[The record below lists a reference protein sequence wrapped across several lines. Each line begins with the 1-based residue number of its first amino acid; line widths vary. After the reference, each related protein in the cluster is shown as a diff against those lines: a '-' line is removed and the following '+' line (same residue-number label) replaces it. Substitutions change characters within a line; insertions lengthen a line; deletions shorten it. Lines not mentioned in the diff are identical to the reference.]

1 MNLLLVDDEV
11 ITLNTLKIVVPWND
25 LGIHEIFTAC
35 NIIEAKEILKT
46 QAVQIV
52 ITDIEMPNGSGLDLI
67 SWMQEHTPDIV
78 KILLTCHSRFD
89 YASMALKCGAMDYLL
104 KPIDLK
110 EIEEIIQRAIQ
121 KVNETSMIRLSIK
134 RQHRSDLLVNEQ
146 FWRNF
151 ATGLYHSQDYE
162 HIVLTAK
169 QQAIHFDQNRLF
181 LPVLFSVNETDP
193 DKLDGTFSFSLKNI
207 LNEVILESHEDPP
220 AIMLSPSLYLTLID
234 TAFSVSRSNVQI
246 RCEKIPIFLN
256 TYFNMTAEFFI
267 GSEIPVFQIHDA
279 VQKLSQEA
287 QKRKNKTLDLPA
299 SLTIVS
305 KIEEI
310 IRQNLD
316 KPITCEEIARQVFL
330 NSEYLSRMFKKKT
343 GKNLSNYIIELK
355 MEEAKKQLETTEKS
369 ISSIS
374 IELGYGNFSH
384 FSKCF
389 RKVYGV
395 SPQEY
400 RESFERL

>member
-234 TAFSVSRSNVQI
+234 TAFSVSCSNVQI

>member
-1 MNLLLVDDEV
+1 MNLLLVDDEA
-11 ITLNTLKIVVPWND
+11 ITLKTLKIVVPWND
-25 LGIHEIFTAC
+25 LGIHEVFTAC

-110 EIEEIIQRAIQ
+110 EIEEIIHRAVQ
-121 KVNETSMIRLSIK
+121 KVNETSMIRISIK

-169 QQAIHFDQNRLF
+169 QQAIHFDKNRCF

-220 AIMLSPSLYLTLID
+220 AIMLSPSLYLALID
-234 TAFSVSRSNVQI
+234 TTFSFSCSNVQM
-246 RCEKIPIFLN
+246 RCEKIPFFLN
-256 TYFNMTAEFFI
+256 TYFNMTSEFFI

-279 VQKLSQEA
+279 VKKLSQEVQ
-287 QKRKNKTLDLPA
+287 QKKNRTIDFPA
-299 SLTIVS
+299 SLSIVS

-389 RKVYGV
+389 RKVCGA

-400 RESFERL
+400 RESFERS

>member
-1 MNLLLVDDEV
+1 MNLLLVDDEI
-11 ITLNTLKIVVPWND
+11 ITLNTLKVVVPWNA
-25 LGIHEIFTAC
+25 LGIHEIFTAS
-35 NIIEAKEILKT
+35 NIMDAKEILQT
-46 QAVQIV
+46 QPIQIV

-67 SWMQEHTPDIV
+67 SWMQEQTPDII

-110 EIEEIIQRAIQ
+110 EIEEIIHRAVQ
-121 KVNETSMIRLSIK
+121 KVNETSLIRLSIK
-134 RQHRSDLLVNEQ
+134 RQHRSDLLINEQ

-169 QQAIHFDQNRLF
+169 QQAIHFDQNRRF

-207 LNEVILESHEDPP
+207 LNEVILDSHEDPP
-220 AIMLSPSLYLTLID
+220 AIMLSPSLYLTLVD
-234 TAFSVSRSNVQI
+234 SVFHLSDQAI
-246 RCEKIPIFLN
+246 KERCEKVPIFFH

-267 GSEIPVFQIHDA
+267 GTEISVFQIHDA
-279 VQKLSQEA
+279 VKKLSLEA
-287 QKRKNKTLDLPA
+287 QQKKDKALDLPA

-400 RESFERL
+400 RESYDRS

>member
-25 LGIHEIFTAC
+25 LGIHEIFTVS
-35 NIIEAKEILKT
+35 NIIDAKEILKT
-46 QAVQIV
+46 QPVQIV

-67 SWMQEHTPDIV
+67 SWMQEETPDIV

-110 EIEEIIQRAIQ
+110 EIEEIIHRAVQ
-121 KVNETSMIRLSIK
+121 KVNETSLIRLSIK
-134 RQHRSDLLVNEQ
+134 RQHHSDLLVNEQ

-151 ATGLYHSQDYE
+151 ATGLYHNQDYE

-169 QQAIHFDQNRLF
+169 QQAIHFDQNRRF
-181 LPVLFSVNETDP
+181 LPILFSVDETDP

-234 TAFSVSRSNVQI
+234 SVFHLSDQTI
-246 RCEKIPIFLN
+246 QERCEKVPIFFH

-267 GSEIPVFQIHDA
+267 GTEISVFQIHDA
-279 VQKLSQEA
+279 VKKLSLEA
-287 QKRKNKTLDLPA
+287 QKKKDKALDFPA

-389 RKVYGV
+389 RKVCGV

-400 RESFERL
+400 RESCDRS